1 MPITYYPDS
10 SDGPVALG
18 VKTRFSP
25 VFTATG
31 MTFTGSGITY
41 PTYNSWYVKVGNMC
55 TFSIK
60 IDMTTVTNF
69 GTGQY
74 KVELPFLPNNNNTI
88 GNHFPAWAW
97 VNPALPPDDLN
108 GHIVMMAD
116 HLPTSNILDLH
127 WLTAAPSN
135 PKPVIESTLSQGS
148 PVTFT
153 TASKIFINGTYI
165 TDI

>member
-1 MPITYYPDS
+1 MPITYYPES
-10 SDGPVALG
+10 SDGSITLG

-31 MTFTGSGITY
+31 MTFTGTGDTY

-55 TFSIK
+55 SFSIK

-74 KVELPFLPNNNNTI
+74 KVALPFLPHNNNTI

-97 VNPALPPDDLN
+97 VDPSQPADGLN
-108 GHIVMMAD
+108 GHIVMVAD
-116 HLPTSNILDLH
+116 HLPSTTELDLH
-127 WLTAAPSN
+127 WMKATTAE
-135 PKPVIESTLSQGS
+135 PKPVIEVILTQGS

-153 TASKIFINGTYI
+153 TASKMFINGTYI
-165 TDI
+165 TEV